1 MPSFADLPEHEQKLL
16 EEIAKA
22 QNISVAELL
31 EKQGYTNKP
40 EPKLEPKSEPKLIDE
55 PIIID
60 KPETE
65 SFKMFEEVL
74 TVEEPEAP
82 PVIAIEETE
91 DRNLDSEVTT
101 LSKMCPYCGWDQELP
116 VLVEP
121 TNMDKQSFLQSILG
135 QKVYNKVYSV
145 LGNNLNIGLRGLTL
159 GEIDACYQAA
169 SQALKK
175 EVFSTQT
182 DYYEYANRLRMSL
195 QLISLIS
202 ADNQLYVTLPDGLT
216 KELNPTA
223 KIYWNDF
230 LTAENRLTDEPIIEQ
245 VQKYVSDAVL
255 TTEHLQRIVTTK
267 CTDFN
272 RLISRLEISVNDE
285 NFWKEIELPL

>member
-1 MPSFADLPEHEQKLL
+1 VEKADLPEHEQKLL

-22 QNISVAELL
+22 QNISVSELL
-31 EKQGYTNKP
+31 EKQGYTDKP
-40 EPKLEPKSEPKLIDE
+40 KPDSKLEPKLADE

-74 TVEEPEAP
+74 TVEEPAAP
-82 PVIAIEETE
+82 PEIQTEEE
-91 DRNLDSEVTT
+91 RDLDSEVTT
-101 LSKMCPYCGWDQELP
+101 LTKMCPYCGWDQELP

-135 QKVYNKVYSV
+135 QKVYSKIYGV
-145 LGNNLNIGLRGLTL
+145 LGNQLNIGFRGLTL
-159 GEIDACYQAA
+159 GEIDSCYQAA
-169 SQALKK
+169 SAALKK

-195 QLISLIS
+195 QLISLVS
-202 ADNQLYVTLPDGLT
+202 ANNQMYIKLPDGLNRSV
-216 KELNPTA
+216 NPSA
-223 KIYWNDF
+223 MLYWDDF
-230 LTAENRLTDEPIIEQ
+230 LESKNLLTDATLVEQ
-245 VQKYVSDAVL
+245 VQTYISANVL

-272 RLISRLEISVNDE
+272 RLISRLEVSVNDE